1 MWPNLHVYIRLW
13 ALRHHPGQCWLACQ
27 GLAISSLLSCPTPG
41 WSWAEEK
48 SSPVHVA
55 SVGGADSVC
64 SVWVM
69 IPAFFFFFFYPL
81 PFDFV
86 PILIHLWPLWQAASN
101 SPLKGLSGWPL
112 QDEGAEE
119 SPYCLDWDIRS
130 YSIIIRAREEARQE
144 ETLSLGQEMSWG
156 QPEKPFRPPLVTA
169 PKYSASDIHF

>member
-1 MWPNLHVYIRLW
+1 MLASLPGTCHQLFAVMSNTRVELGGGKEFSC
-13 ALRHHPGQCWLACQ
+13 PCGQCWWCRFCLFSL
-27 GLAISSLLSCPTPG
+27 GDDSS
-41 WSWAEEK
+41 
-48 SSPVHVA
+48 
-55 SVGGADSVC
+55 
-64 SVWVM
+64 
-69 IPAFFFFFFYPL
+69 FFFFFFYPL

>member
-1 MWPNLHVYIRLW
+1 MYIHPW
-13 ALRHHPGQCWLACQ
+13 APRHHPGQCLLACQ
-27 GLAISSLLSCPTPG
+27 GFSISPLLSCPTPG
-41 WSWAEEK
+41 WSWVEEEL
-48 SSPVHVA
+48 SCHVA

-69 IPAFFFFFFYPL
+69 IPAFFFFKPL

-86 PILIHLWPLWQAASN
+86 PILIHFWPLWQAASN

-119 SPYCLDWDIRS
+119 SPYCLAWDIRS

-156 QPEKPFRPPLVTA
+156 QPERPFRPPLITA
-169 PKYSASDIHF
+169 PKYSA